1 MNINQYILQNSLLNY
16 QDIDS
21 SVLKNYLASED
32 AQKYRYIISW
42 PFHML
47 GQDANTDYSMK
58 YEYAKKILN
67 LTQSL
72 AKTNYSA
79 EEIEI
84 LAVYFIF
91 YSSTWIR
98 LDGDIEQLENYC
110 SSAIQ
115 NKSTNELIIWAQ
127 QELKYNLLHLY
138 SQDLENYRNGKIGA
152 LIAEIQQFI
161 TKHKDNLIIE
171 TIEE

>member
-1 MNINQYILQNSLLNY
+1 
-16 QDIDS
+16 
-21 SVLKNYLASED
+21 
-32 AQKYRYIISW
+32 
-42 PFHML
+42 ML
-47 GQDANTDYSMK
+47 GQDTNADYSMK

-72 AKTNYSA
+72 VKTNYST
-79 EEIEI
+79 EEIEV

-115 NKSTNELIIWAQ
+115 NKSTDKLIIWVQ

-138 SQDLENYRNGKIGA
+138 SQNLENYRNGKIST
-152 LIAEIQQFI
+152 LITEIQQFI

>member
-1 MNINQYILQNSLLNY
+1 
-16 QDIDS
+16 
-21 SVLKNYLASED
+21 
-32 AQKYRYIISW
+32 
-42 PFHML
+42 ML
-47 GQDANTDYSMK
+47 GQDTNTDYSMK

-72 AKTNYSA
+72 AKTNYSI
-79 EEIEI
+79 EEIEV

-115 NKSTNELIIWAQ
+115 NKSTNELIIWVQ

-138 SQDLENYRNGKIGA
+138 SQNLENYRNGKIST
-152 LIAEIQQFI
+152 LITEIKQCI

-171 TIEE
+171 TI

>member
-1 MNINQYILQNSLLNY
+1 
-16 QDIDS
+16 
-21 SVLKNYLASED
+21 
-32 AQKYRYIISW
+32 
-42 PFHML
+42 ML
-47 GQDANTDYSMK
+47 GQDTNIDYSMK

-72 AKTNYSA
+72 VKTNYSA
-79 EEIEI
+79 KEIEV

-115 NKSTNELIIWAQ
+115 NKSTDELIIQVQ

-138 SQDLENYRNGKIGA
+138 SQNLENYRNGKIST
-152 LIAEIQQFI
+152 LITKIQQFI

>member
-1 MNINQYILQNSLLNY
+1 MNINQYILQNNLLNY

-21 SVLKNYLASED
+21 SILKSYLASED
-32 AQKYRYIISW
+32 VQKYKYIISW

-47 GQDANTDYSMK
+47 GKDTNTDYSMK

-72 AKTNYSA
+72 AKTNYSI
-79 EEIEI
+79 EEIEV

-98 LDGDIEQLENYC
+98 LDGDIEQLEHYC

-115 NKSTNELIIWAQ
+115 NKSTNELIIWVQ

-138 SQDLENYRNGKIGA
+138 SQNLENYRNGKIST
-152 LIAEIQQFI
+152 LITEIQQFI

>member
-1 MNINQYILQNSLLNY
+1 MQLL
-16 QDIDS
+16 
-21 SVLKNYLASED
+21 K
-32 AQKYRYIISW
+32 KYKYIISW
-42 PFHML
+42 PSHML
-47 GQDANTDYSMK
+47 GQDTNTDYSMK

-72 AKTNYSA
+72 VKTNYSA
-79 EEIEI
+79 KEIEV

-98 LDGDIEQLENYC
+98 LDGEIEQLENYC

-115 NKSTNELIIWAQ
+115 NKSTDELIILIQ

-138 SQDLENYRNGKIGA
+138 SQNLENYRNEKIST
-152 LIAEIQQFI
+152 LITEIQQFI

>member
-1 MNINQYILQNSLLNY
+1 
-16 QDIDS
+16 
-21 SVLKNYLASED
+21 
-32 AQKYRYIISW
+32 
-42 PFHML
+42 ML
-47 GQDANTDYSMK
+47 GQDTNTDYSMK

-72 AKTNYSA
+72 AKTNYSI

-115 NKSTNELIIWAQ
+115 NKSTNELIIWVQ
-127 QELKYNLLHLY
+127 QELKNNLLHLY
-138 SQDLENYRNGKIGA
+138 SQNLENYRNGKIST
-152 LIAEIQQFI
+152 LITEIQQFI

>member
-1 MNINQYILQNSLLNY
+1 
-16 QDIDS
+16 
-21 SVLKNYLASED
+21 
-32 AQKYRYIISW
+32 
-42 PFHML
+42 ML
-47 GQDANTDYSMK
+47 GQDTNTDYSMK

-72 AKTNYSA
+72 AKTNYSI
-79 EEIEI
+79 EEIEV

-115 NKSTNELIIWAQ
+115 NKSTDKLIIWVQ

-138 SQDLENYRNGKIGA
+138 SQNLENYRNGKISA
-152 LIAEIQQFI
+152 LITEIQQFI

>member
-1 MNINQYILQNSLLNY
+1 
-16 QDIDS
+16 
-21 SVLKNYLASED
+21 
-32 AQKYRYIISW
+32 
-42 PFHML
+42 ML
-47 GQDANTDYSMK
+47 GQDTNTDYSMK

-72 AKTNYSA
+72 VKTNYSA
-79 EEIEI
+79 EEIEV

-115 NKSTNELIIWAQ
+115 NKSTDKLIIWVQ

-138 SQDLENYRNGKIGA
+138 SQNLENYRNGKIST
-152 LIAEIQQFI
+152 LITEIQQFI

>member
-1 MNINQYILQNSLLNY
+1 
-16 QDIDS
+16 
-21 SVLKNYLASED
+21 
-32 AQKYRYIISW
+32 
-42 PFHML
+42 ML
-47 GQDANTDYSMK
+47 GQDTNTDYSMK

-67 LTQSL
+67 STQSL
-72 AKTNYSA
+72 AKTNYSI
-79 EEIEI
+79 EEIEV

-115 NKSTNELIIWAQ
+115 NKSTNELIIWVQ

-138 SQDLENYRNGKIGA
+138 SQNLENYRNGKIST
-152 LIAEIQQFI
+152 LITEIQQFI

>member
-1 MNINQYILQNSLLNY
+1 
-16 QDIDS
+16 
-21 SVLKNYLASED
+21 
-32 AQKYRYIISW
+32 
-42 PFHML
+42 
-47 GQDANTDYSMK
+47 MK

-72 AKTNYSA
+72 AKTNYSI
-79 EEIEI
+79 EEIEV

-115 NKSTNELIIWAQ
+115 NKSTNELIIWVQ

-138 SQDLENYRNGKIGA
+138 SQNLENYRNGKIST
-152 LIAEIQQFI
+152 LITEIQQFI

>member
-1 MNINQYILQNSLLNY
+1 
-16 QDIDS
+16 
-21 SVLKNYLASED
+21 
-32 AQKYRYIISW
+32 
-42 PFHML
+42 ML
-47 GQDANTDYSMK
+47 GQDTNADYSMK

-72 AKTNYSA
+72 AKTNYSI
-79 EEIEI
+79 EEIEV

-115 NKSTNELIIWAQ
+115 NKSTDELIIWVQ

-138 SQDLENYRNGKIGA
+138 SQNLENYRNGKIST
-152 LIAEIQQFI
+152 LITEIQQFI

>member
-1 MNINQYILQNSLLNY
+1 
-16 QDIDS
+16 
-21 SVLKNYLASED
+21 
-32 AQKYRYIISW
+32 
-42 PFHML
+42 ML
-47 GQDANTDYSMK
+47 GQDTNTDYSMK

-72 AKTNYSA
+72 VKTNYSA
-79 EEIEI
+79 EEIEV

-110 SSAIQ
+110 SSAVQ
-115 NKSTNELIIWAQ
+115 NKSTNELIIWVQ

-138 SQDLENYRNGKIGA
+138 SQNLENYRNGKIST
-152 LIAEIQQFI
+152 LITEIQQFI

>member
-1 MNINQYILQNSLLNY
+1 MNINQYILQNNLLNY

-21 SVLKNYLASED
+21 SILKSYLASED
-32 AQKYRYIISW
+32 VQKYKYIISW
-42 PFHML
+42 PFHMF
-47 GQDANTDYSMK
+47 GQDTNTDYSMK

-72 AKTNYSA
+72 VKTNYSA
-79 EEIEI
+79 KEIEV

-115 NKSTNELIIWAQ
+115 NKSTDELIIWVQ

-138 SQDLENYRNGKIGA
+138 SQNLENYRNGKIST
-152 LIAEIQQFI
+152 LITEIQQFI
-161 TKHKDNLIIE
+161 IKHKDNLIIE

>member
-1 MNINQYILQNSLLNY
+1 
-16 QDIDS
+16 
-21 SVLKNYLASED
+21 
-32 AQKYRYIISW
+32 
-42 PFHML
+42 ML
-47 GQDANTDYSMK
+47 GQDTNTDYSMK

-72 AKTNYSA
+72 AKINYSI
-79 EEIEI
+79 EEIEV

-115 NKSTNELIIWAQ
+115 NKSTNELIIWVQ

-138 SQDLENYRNGKIGA
+138 SQNLENYRNGKIST
-152 LIAEIQQFI
+152 LITEIQQFI

>member
-1 MNINQYILQNSLLNY
+1 
-16 QDIDS
+16 
-21 SVLKNYLASED
+21 
-32 AQKYRYIISW
+32 
-42 PFHML
+42 ML
-47 GQDANTDYSMK
+47 GQDTNTDYSMK

-72 AKTNYSA
+72 AKTNYSI

-110 SSAIQ
+110 SSAVQ
-115 NKSTNELIIWAQ
+115 NKSTNELIIWVQ

-138 SQDLENYRNGKIGA
+138 SQNLENYRNGKIST
-152 LIAEIQQFI
+152 LITEIQQFI

>member
-1 MNINQYILQNSLLNY
+1 
-16 QDIDS
+16 
-21 SVLKNYLASED
+21 
-32 AQKYRYIISW
+32 
-42 PFHML
+42 ML
-47 GQDANTDYSMK
+47 GQDTNTDYSMK

-72 AKTNYSA
+72 VKTNYSA
-79 EEIEI
+79 KEIEV

-115 NKSTNELIIWAQ
+115 NKSTNELIIWVQ

-138 SQDLENYRNGKIGA
+138 SQNLENYRNGKIST
-152 LIAEIQQFI
+152 LITKIQQFI

>member
-1 MNINQYILQNSLLNY
+1 
-16 QDIDS
+16 
-21 SVLKNYLASED
+21 
-32 AQKYRYIISW
+32 
-42 PFHML
+42 ML
-47 GQDANTDYSMK
+47 GQDTNTDYSMK

-72 AKTNYSA
+72 VKTNYSI
-79 EEIEI
+79 EEIEV

-115 NKSTNELIIWAQ
+115 NKSTDKLIIWVQ

-138 SQDLENYRNGKIGA
+138 SQNLENYRNGKIST
-152 LIAEIQQFI
+152 LITEIQQFI

>member
-1 MNINQYILQNSLLNY
+1 MLEQDTNI
-16 QDIDS
+16 
-21 SVLKNYLASED
+21 
-32 AQKYRYIISW
+32 
-42 PFHML
+42 
-47 GQDANTDYSMK
+47 DYSMK

-72 AKTNYSA
+72 VKNNYSA
-79 EEIEI
+79 KEIEV

-115 NKSTNELIIWAQ
+115 NKSTNKLIIWVQ

-138 SQDLENYRNGKIGA
+138 SQNLENYRNGKIST
-152 LIAEIQQFI
+152 LITEIQQFI

>member
-1 MNINQYILQNSLLNY
+1 
-16 QDIDS
+16 
-21 SVLKNYLASED
+21 
-32 AQKYRYIISW
+32 
-42 PFHML
+42 ML
-47 GQDANTDYSMK
+47 GQDTNTDYSMK

-72 AKTNYSA
+72 AKTNYSI

-110 SSAIQ
+110 SFAVQ
-115 NKSTNELIIWAQ
+115 NKSTNELIIWVQ

-138 SQDLENYRNGKIGA
+138 SQNLENYRNGKIST
-152 LIAEIQQFI
+152 LITEIQQFI

>member
-1 MNINQYILQNSLLNY
+1 
-16 QDIDS
+16 
-21 SVLKNYLASED
+21 
-32 AQKYRYIISW
+32 
-42 PFHML
+42 ML
-47 GQDANTDYSMK
+47 GQDTNTDYSMK

-72 AKTNYSA
+72 AKTNYSI
-79 EEIEI
+79 EEIEV

-115 NKSTNELIIWAQ
+115 NKSTNELIIWVQ

-138 SQDLENYRNGKIGA
+138 SQNLENYRNGKIST
-152 LIAEIQQFI
+152 LITEIQQFI

>member
-1 MNINQYILQNSLLNY
+1 
-16 QDIDS
+16 
-21 SVLKNYLASED
+21 
-32 AQKYRYIISW
+32 
-42 PFHML
+42 ML
-47 GQDANTDYSMK
+47 GQDTNTDYSMK

-72 AKTNYSA
+72 AKTNYSI
-79 EEIEI
+79 EEIEV

-98 LDGDIEQLENYC
+98 LNGDIEQLENYC
-110 SSAIQ
+110 SSAVQ
-115 NKSTNELIIWAQ
+115 NKSTNELIIWVQ

-138 SQDLENYRNGKIGA
+138 SQNLENYRNGKIST
-152 LIAEIQQFI
+152 LITEIQQFI

>member
-1 MNINQYILQNSLLNY
+1 
-16 QDIDS
+16 
-21 SVLKNYLASED
+21 
-32 AQKYRYIISW
+32 
-42 PFHML
+42 ML
-47 GQDANTDYSMK
+47 GQDTNIDYSMK

-72 AKTNYSA
+72 AKTNYSL
-79 EEIEI
+79 EEIEV

-115 NKSTNELIIWAQ
+115 NKSTNELIIWVQ
-127 QELKYNLLHLY
+127 QELKYILLHLY
-138 SQDLENYRNGKIGA
+138 SQNLENYRNGKIST
-152 LIAEIQQFI
+152 LITEIQQFI

>member
-1 MNINQYILQNSLLNY
+1 MNINQYILQNNLLNY
-16 QDIDS
+16 QDVDS

-32 AQKYRYIISW
+32 VQKYKYIISW

-47 GQDANTDYSMK
+47 GHDTNTDYSMK

-72 AKTNYSA
+72 AKTNYSI
-79 EEIEI
+79 EEIEV

-91 YSSTWIR
+91 YSSTWIH

-115 NKSTNELIIWAQ
+115 SKSTNELIIWAQ

-138 SQDLENYRNGKIGA
+138 SQDLENYRNGKIGI
-152 LIAEIQQFI
+152 LITEIQQFI

>member
-1 MNINQYILQNSLLNY
+1 
-16 QDIDS
+16 
-21 SVLKNYLASED
+21 
-32 AQKYRYIISW
+32 
-42 PFHML
+42 ML
-47 GQDANTDYSMK
+47 GQDTNIDYSMK

-72 AKTNYSA
+72 VKTNYSA
-79 EEIEI
+79 KEIEV

-115 NKSTNELIIWAQ
+115 NKSTDELIIWVQ

-138 SQDLENYRNGKIGA
+138 SQNLENYRNGKIST
-152 LIAEIQQFI
+152 LITKIQQFI

>member
-1 MNINQYILQNSLLNY
+1 
-16 QDIDS
+16 
-21 SVLKNYLASED
+21 
-32 AQKYRYIISW
+32 
-42 PFHML
+42 ML
-47 GQDANTDYSMK
+47 GQDTNIDYSMK

-72 AKTNYSA
+72 VKTNYSA
-79 EEIEI
+79 KEIEV

-115 NKSTNELIIWAQ
+115 NKSTDELIIWVQ

-138 SQDLENYRNGKIGA
+138 SQNLENYRNGKIST
-152 LIAEIQQFI
+152 LITEIQQFI
-161 TKHKDNLIIE
+161 TKLKDNLIIE

>member
-1 MNINQYILQNSLLNY
+1 MLEQDTNI
-16 QDIDS
+16 
-21 SVLKNYLASED
+21 
-32 AQKYRYIISW
+32 
-42 PFHML
+42 
-47 GQDANTDYSMK
+47 DYSMK

-72 AKTNYSA
+72 VKNNYSA
-79 EEIEI
+79 KEIEV

-115 NKSTNELIIWAQ
+115 NKSTNELIIWVQ

-138 SQDLENYRNGKIGA
+138 SQNLENYRNGKIST
-152 LIAEIQQFI
+152 LITEIQQFI

>member
-1 MNINQYILQNSLLNY
+1 
-16 QDIDS
+16 
-21 SVLKNYLASED
+21 
-32 AQKYRYIISW
+32 
-42 PFHML
+42 ML
-47 GQDANTDYSMK
+47 GQDTNIDYSMK

-72 AKTNYSA
+72 VKTNYSVK
-79 EEIEI
+79 EIEV

-115 NKSTNELIIWAQ
+115 NKSTDELIIWVQ

-138 SQDLENYRNGKIGA
+138 SQNLENYRNGKIST
-152 LIAEIQQFI
+152 LITEIQQFI

>member
-1 MNINQYILQNSLLNY
+1 
-16 QDIDS
+16 
-21 SVLKNYLASED
+21 
-32 AQKYRYIISW
+32 
-42 PFHML
+42 ML
-47 GQDANTDYSMK
+47 GQDTNTDYSMK

-72 AKTNYSA
+72 VKTNYST
-79 EEIEI
+79 EEIEV

-115 NKSTNELIIWAQ
+115 NKSTDKLIIWVQ

-138 SQDLENYRNGKIGA
+138 SQNLENYRNGKISA
-152 LIAEIQQFI
+152 LITEIQQFI

>member
-1 MNINQYILQNSLLNY
+1 
-16 QDIDS
+16 
-21 SVLKNYLASED
+21 
-32 AQKYRYIISW
+32 
-42 PFHML
+42 ML
-47 GQDANTDYSMK
+47 GQDTNTDYSMK

-72 AKTNYSA
+72 AKTNYSI

-115 NKSTNELIIWAQ
+115 NKSTNELIIWVQ

-138 SQDLENYRNGKIGA
+138 SQNLENYRNGKIST
-152 LIAEIQQFI
+152 LITEIQQFI

>member
-1 MNINQYILQNSLLNY
+1 MSDMRVLVTDDYLDKDYFLNADNEAEAAEKADRKIKFIKVLFCLLCVLLIGELVVYKYIMPSFSSPKVTVTGQN
-16 QDIDS
+16 
-21 SVLKNYLASED
+21 
-32 AQKYRYIISW
+32 
-42 PFHML
+42 
-47 GQDANTDYSMK
+47 
-58 YEYAKKILN
+58 
-67 LTQSL
+67 
-72 AKTNYSA
+72 NYSA
-79 EEIEI
+79 EEIEV

-115 NKSTNELIIWAQ
+115 NKSTDKLIIWVQ

-138 SQDLENYRNGKIGA
+138 SQNLENYRNGKIST
-152 LIAEIQQFI
+152 LITEIQQFI

>member
-1 MNINQYILQNSLLNY
+1 
-16 QDIDS
+16 
-21 SVLKNYLASED
+21 
-32 AQKYRYIISW
+32 
-42 PFHML
+42 ML
-47 GQDANTDYSMK
+47 GQDTNADYSMK

-72 AKTNYSA
+72 VKTNYSI

-110 SSAIQ
+110 SSAVQ
-115 NKSTNELIIWAQ
+115 NKSTNELIIWVQ

-138 SQDLENYRNGKIGA
+138 SQNLENYRNGKIST
-152 LIAEIQQFI
+152 LITEIQQFI

>member
-1 MNINQYILQNSLLNY
+1 
-16 QDIDS
+16 
-21 SVLKNYLASED
+21 
-32 AQKYRYIISW
+32 
-42 PFHML
+42 ML
-47 GQDANTDYSMK
+47 GQDTNIDYSMK

-72 AKTNYSA
+72 VKTNYSA
-79 EEIEI
+79 KEIEV

-98 LDGDIEQLENYC
+98 LDGNIEQLENYC

-115 NKSTNELIIWAQ
+115 NKSTDELIILVQ
-127 QELKYNLLHLY
+127 QELKCNLLHLY
-138 SQDLENYRNGKIGA
+138 SQNLENYRNEKISI
-152 LIAEIQQFI
+152 LITEIQQFI

>member
-1 MNINQYILQNSLLNY
+1 
-16 QDIDS
+16 
-21 SVLKNYLASED
+21 
-32 AQKYRYIISW
+32 
-42 PFHML
+42 ML
-47 GQDANTDYSMK
+47 GQDTNTDYSMK

-72 AKTNYSA
+72 AKTNYSI
-79 EEIEI
+79 EEIEV

-91 YSSTWIR
+91 YSSNWIR

-115 NKSTNELIIWAQ
+115 NKSTNELIIWVQ

-138 SQDLENYRNGKIGA
+138 SQNLENYRNGKIST
-152 LIAEIQQFI
+152 LITEIQQFI

>member
-1 MNINQYILQNSLLNY
+1 
-16 QDIDS
+16 
-21 SVLKNYLASED
+21 
-32 AQKYRYIISW
+32 
-42 PFHML
+42 ML
-47 GQDANTDYSMK
+47 GQDTNADYSMK

-72 AKTNYSA
+72 VNTNYST
-79 EEIEI
+79 EEIEV

-115 NKSTNELIIWAQ
+115 NKSTDKLIIWVQ

-138 SQDLENYRNGKIGA
+138 SQNLENYRNGKIST
-152 LIAEIQQFI
+152 LITEIQQFI

>member
-1 MNINQYILQNSLLNY
+1 
-16 QDIDS
+16 
-21 SVLKNYLASED
+21 
-32 AQKYRYIISW
+32 
-42 PFHML
+42 ML
-47 GQDANTDYSMK
+47 GQDTNADYSMK

-79 EEIEI
+79 EEIEV

-110 SSAIQ
+110 FSAIQ
-115 NKSTNELIIWAQ
+115 NKSTDELIIWVQ

-138 SQDLENYRNGKIGA
+138 SQNLENYRNGKISTS
-152 LIAEIQQFI
+152 ITEIRQFI

>member
-1 MNINQYILQNSLLNY
+1 
-16 QDIDS
+16 
-21 SVLKNYLASED
+21 
-32 AQKYRYIISW
+32 
-42 PFHML
+42 ML
-47 GQDANTDYSMK
+47 GQDTNIDYSMK

-72 AKTNYSA
+72 VKTNYSA
-79 EEIEI
+79 KEIEV

-115 NKSTNELIIWAQ
+115 NKSTDELIIWVQ

-138 SQDLENYRNGKIGA
+138 SQNLENYRNEKIST
-152 LIAEIQQFI
+152 LITEIQQFI

>member
-1 MNINQYILQNSLLNY
+1 
-16 QDIDS
+16 
-21 SVLKNYLASED
+21 
-32 AQKYRYIISW
+32 
-42 PFHML
+42 ML
-47 GQDANTDYSMK
+47 GQDTNTDYSMK

-72 AKTNYSA
+72 AKTNYSI
-79 EEIEI
+79 EEIEV

-91 YSSTWIR
+91 YSSTWIS

-115 NKSTNELIIWAQ
+115 NKSTNELIIWVQ

-138 SQDLENYRNGKIGA
+138 SQNLENYRNGKIST
-152 LIAEIQQFI
+152 LITEIQQFI